1 MPPTYTVGMNA
12 LAKLLNWLRPST
24 DPEAEAESERMR
36 TEMETI
42 RTSQLGQGTIVPPT
56 PDVTDPH
63 R

>member
-1 MPPTYTVGMNA
+1 VAHAYTGDVNPV
-12 LAKLLNWLRPST
+12 AKLLGWLRPSA
-24 DPEAEAESERMR
+24 DPEAEAESERLR

-56 PDVTDPH
+56 PDITEPD